1 MSRLRGALCYTPS
14 RYPFGQGG
22 DDFGSCR
29 INAQRRHATVLN
41 ILFIVQ
47 TILAATLIVALLL
60 QLRGQG
66 FSGTFGGGSDS
77 IYRTRRGV
85 EKTLFQFT
93 IGLAVV
99 FMIIAVVTSIYKS

>member
-1 MSRLRGALCYTPS
+1 M
-14 RYPFGQGG
+14 
-22 DDFGSCR
+22 
-29 INAQRRHATVLN
+29 LN

-47 TILAATLIVALLL
+47 TILAITLIVALLL

-93 IGLAVV
+93 IGLSIA
-99 FMIIAVVTSIYKS
+99 FMVIAVVTSIYKA

>member
-1 MSRLRGALCYTPS
+1 
-14 RYPFGQGG
+14 
-22 DDFGSCR
+22 
-29 INAQRRHATVLN
+29 VLN

-47 TILAATLIVALLL
+47 TILAVTLIVALLL

-99 FMIIAVVTSIYKS
+99 FMIVAVVTSIYKS

>member
-1 MSRLRGALCYTPS
+1 M
-14 RYPFGQGG
+14 
-22 DDFGSCR
+22 
-29 INAQRRHATVLN
+29 LN

-47 TILAATLIVALLL
+47 TILAVTLIIALLL

-93 IGLAVV
+93 IVLSVA
-99 FMIIAVVTSIYKS
+99 FMIIAVVTSIYKG

>member
-1 MSRLRGALCYTPS
+1 M
-14 RYPFGQGG
+14 
-22 DDFGSCR
+22 
-29 INAQRRHATVLN
+29 LN

-47 TILAATLIVALLL
+47 TILAITLIIALLL

-66 FSGTFGGGSDS
+66 FSGTFGGGNDS

-93 IGLAVV
+93 IGLSVA
-99 FMIIAVVTSIYKS
+99 FMIIAVVTSVYKP

>member
-1 MSRLRGALCYTPS
+1 M
-14 RYPFGQGG
+14 
-22 DDFGSCR
+22 
-29 INAQRRHATVLN
+29 LN

-47 TILAATLIVALLL
+47 TILAITLIIALLL

-93 IGLAVV
+93 IGLSVA
-99 FMIIAVVTSIYKS
+99 FMVIAVVTSVYKP

>member
-1 MSRLRGALCYTPS
+1 MLGLL
-14 RYPFGQGG
+14 
-22 DDFGSCR
+22 
-29 INAQRRHATVLN
+29 I
-41 ILFIVQ
+41 ILI
-47 TILAATLIVALLL
+47 IALLL

-99 FMIIAVVTSIYKS
+99 FMIIAVVTSVYKS

>member
-1 MSRLRGALCYTPS
+1 
-14 RYPFGQGG
+14 
-22 DDFGSCR
+22 
-29 INAQRRHATVLN
+29 VLN

-47 TILAATLIVALLL
+47 TILAITLIIALLL

-93 IGLAVV
+93 IGLSVA
-99 FMIIAVVTSIYKS
+99 FMVIAVVTSVYKP

>member
-1 MSRLRGALCYTPS
+1 
-14 RYPFGQGG
+14 
-22 DDFGSCR
+22 
-29 INAQRRHATVLN
+29 VLN

-47 TILAATLIVALLL
+47 TILAITLIVALLL

>member
-1 MSRLRGALCYTPS
+1 M
-14 RYPFGQGG
+14 
-22 DDFGSCR
+22 
-29 INAQRRHATVLN
+29 LN
-41 ILFIVQ
+41 ILFVVQ
-47 TILAATLIVALLL
+47 TILAVTLIIALLL

-93 IGLAVV
+93 IVLSIA
-99 FMIIAVVTSIYKS
+99 FMIIAVVTSIYKG

>member
-1 MSRLRGALCYTPS
+1 M
-14 RYPFGQGG
+14 
-22 DDFGSCR
+22 
-29 INAQRRHATVLN
+29 LN
-41 ILFIVQ
+41 ILFVVQ
-47 TILAATLIVALLL
+47 TILAITLIIALLL

-93 IGLAVV
+93 IGLSVA
-99 FMIIAVVTSIYKS
+99 FMIIAVVTSIYKG

>member
-1 MSRLRGALCYTPS
+1 M
-14 RYPFGQGG
+14 
-22 DDFGSCR
+22 
-29 INAQRRHATVLN
+29 LN

-47 TILAATLIVALLL
+47 TILAITLIVALLL

-77 IYRTRRGV
+77 IYRTKRGV

-93 IGLAVV
+93 IGLAVA

>member
-1 MSRLRGALCYTPS
+1 M
-14 RYPFGQGG
+14 
-22 DDFGSCR
+22 
-29 INAQRRHATVLN
+29 LN

-47 TILAATLIVALLL
+47 TILAVTLIVALLL

-93 IGLAVV
+93 IGLAVI

>member
-1 MSRLRGALCYTPS
+1 MLYCVQFI
-14 RYPFGQGG
+14 FGQAATRVVRC
-22 DDFGSCR
+22 DL
-29 INAQRRHATVLN
+29 AQRRLAAVLD

-47 TILAATLIVALLL
+47 TILGVTLIIALLM

-77 IYRTRRGV
+77 IYHTRRGV

-93 IGLAVV
+93 IGLSVA
-99 FMIIAVVTSIYKS
+99 FMIIAVLTSIYKQS

>member
-1 MSRLRGALCYTPS
+1 M
-14 RYPFGQGG
+14 
-22 DDFGSCR
+22 
-29 INAQRRHATVLN
+29 LN

-47 TILAATLIVALLL
+47 TILAVTLIVALLL

>member
-1 MSRLRGALCYTPS
+1 M
-14 RYPFGQGG
+14 
-22 DDFGSCR
+22 
-29 INAQRRHATVLN
+29 LN

-47 TILAATLIVALLL
+47 AILAVTLIVALLL

-66 FSGTFGGGSDS
+66 FSGTFGSGSDS

-93 IGLAVV
+93 IVLAVA
-99 FMIIAVVTSIYKS
+99 FMVIAVVTSVYKP

>member
-1 MSRLRGALCYTPS
+1 M
-14 RYPFGQGG
+14 
-22 DDFGSCR
+22 
-29 INAQRRHATVLN
+29 LN
-41 ILFIVQ
+41 ILFVVQ
-47 TILAATLIVALLL
+47 TILAVTLIIALLL

-93 IGLAVV
+93 IVLSVA
-99 FMIIAVVTSIYKS
+99 FMIIAVVTSIYKG